1 MKVARTIKVRMILTA
16 GWQDLFLRLKRRHEK
31 QVRLAIPAEAGQDKG
46 QFRVI
51 AVTPWCSQ

>member
-1 MKVARTIKVRMILTA
+1 MILTA